1 MFLVSIAS
9 YNQMLLEDT
18 TVNRLSDAL
27 DLFKE
32 ICENELLKSTTIIL
46 FMNKFDLFT
55 EKVKKN
61 PVKETFEDFAC
72 PGEWY

>member
-32 ICENELLKSTTIIL
+32 ICENELLKNTNIML
-46 FMNKFDLFT
+46 FLNKFDLFS
-55 EKVKKN
+55 EKIKKIPIKN
-61 PVKETFEDFAC
+61 TFQDFEC
-72 PGEWY
+72 PGE